1 MDKEK
6 NFARN
11 LEALLKLKG
20 KSVYE
25 TSEEISI
32 PESTLRDAMKSGCM
46 TLHTAIRIS
55 EGLNVSIDQLL
66 SEELDAAEYDQAL
79 RLLNGLECFSKFSPD
94 KQDEIRSAFCKL
106 LGLLCTREE

>member
-1 MDKEK
+1 MEKEK

-66 SEELDAAEYDQAL
+66 SEELNEEKYDQTL
-79 RLLNGLECFSKFSPD
+79 RLLNGLEYFSKCSPD
-94 KQDEIRSAFCKL
+94 KQKEIHSVFCKL
-106 LGLLCTREE
+106 LGLLSKRDE